1 MKRTFWLLVAIFLL
15 FVACSGCSSRRVN
28 TRFQQVYGLLNTA
41 PDSALSLLE
50 GVDRLSLSEKDHA
63 VYSLLYTIAQDKSG
77 WDVDSDSLI
86 GIAYS
91 YFKGR
96 EQDSLY
102 AKCQYYMGK
111 YYLLN
116 DSTRMAEECFTN
128 AMRVSKKNEDYYT
141 AYLALEK
148 LSKSLNGSDPKAAM
162 NYAKEAYQIFA
173 DKFNDNLSNRFFL
186 LLGISNSFSLAAEI
200 DSARNYLNQALS
212 CAQES
217 GDAELLSS
225 AYQSLSI
232 IMRKQ
237 EKNDSALI
245 YSKYSW
251 DIAPRKDY
259 SLASNLAYAYL
270 IADSVTQSMDILTQ
284 LCQVKNSKIRRGAYQ
299 LLTEC
304 AFRTGNLH
312 KAWEYTDSTLSIY
325 RQTHESALKDRT
337 AYFQANSQKIVVLE
351 SMKREQERQRY
362 TYLIS
367 VLTLVFILLLLAFI
381 YRSRTLLYRSRALEV
396 EKEKEIEMIQY
407 QAEKEK
413 QELCLQQKEEQIKML
428 KTYISSIVNLK
439 NRIQDAWKEEKRD
452 VFIDDALWL
461 EVEKFLNSVESNF
474 VIRLKKVHS
483 DLTQIDLIFC
493 MLLRLGF
500 CIKDLA
506 EIYAISEDS
515 LKQKQ
520 RKFKHKLGLNDSS
533 VSLRKYL
540 QNF

>member
-1 MKRTFWLLVAIFLL
+1 MKKCFWLLVAIFSL

-50 GVDRLSLSEKDHA
+50 EVDRLSLSEKDHA

-128 AMRVSKKNEDYYT
+128 AIRVSKKNEDYYT
-141 AYLALEK
+141 AYLALDR
-148 LSKSLNGSDPKAAM
+148 LGKSLNRSNHQVAVG
-162 NYAKEAYQIFA
+162 YAKEAYQIYTER
-173 DKFNDNLSNRFFL
+173 FNDNPYNKFYL
-186 LLGISNSFSLAAEI
+186 LLGIGNSYSLPSEI
-200 DSARNYLNQALS
+200 DSARFYLTQALE

-217 GDAELLSS
+217 EDPELLSS
-225 AYQSLSI
+225 VNQSFSI
-232 IMRKQ
+232 LMQAQ
-237 EKNDSALI
+237 ERADSALY
-245 YSKYSW
+245 YSKRAW
-251 DIAPRKDY
+251 
-259 SLASNLAYAYL
+259 NLAPQKNTTLALNLAHAYL
-270 IADSVTQSMDILTQ
+270 KADSIPQSMELLVQLVQSKSDI
-284 LCQVKNSKIRRGAYQ
+284 IRDAAYQ

-304 AFRTGNLH
+304 AFRNGNLH
-312 KAWEYTDSTLSIY
+312 QAWEYTDSTLSIY
-325 RQTHESALKDRT
+325 RRIHESSLKDKA
-337 AYFQANSQKIVVLE
+337 AYFQANRQKLLSLE
-351 SMKREQERQRY
+351 ALKVEKQNEQQLFIGLGIILLSILFL
-362 TYLIS
+362 LIS
-367 VLTLVFILLLLAFI
+367 ISRNRILLYKNRKLM
-381 YRSRTLLYRSRALEV
+381 V
-396 EKEKEIEMIQY
+396 EKEKEIEAVLY
-407 QAEKEK
+407 RTEKEK

-474 VIRLKKVHS
+474 VIRLKKVHP